1 MRELEARLLAHPEIG
16 RLAEA
21 LDARPGAIVVPDIPL
36 REAAVALVLREGP
49 DDQLEALMI
58 KRADAAGDPW
68 SGHVALPGGRRE
80 PDDADLEHTAVR
92 ETREE
97 TGVDIGRDGIVLGTL
112 DDLWPR
118 TPVLPPVVVRPFVAV
133 VVPDVA
139 IVASPEVA
147 DAFWVPLAELRSTD
161 AWVEGT
167 VVVRGEN
174 RTVTTF
180 RHGAYTVWGMTE
192 RILRQFLTYL
202 G

>member
-1 MRELEARLLAHPEIG
+1 MRELEARLLAHPEVG

-21 LDARPGAIVVPDIPL
+21 LEARPGAIAVPDVEL

-58 KRADAAGDPW
+58 KRADAPGDPW

-80 PDDADLEHTAVR
+80 PDDVDLERTAVR
-92 ETREE
+92 ETWEE
-97 TGVDIGRDGIVLGTL
+97 TGVDIGRDGVVLGTL

-118 TPVLPPVVVRPFVAV
+118 TPLLPPVIVRPFVAV
-133 VVPDVA
+133 VMPHVA
-139 IVASPEVA
+139 IVPSAEVA
-147 DAFWVPLAELRSTD
+147 DAFWVPLADLRRTD
-161 AWVEGT
+161 AWVEDT

-174 RTVTTF
+174 RTVTAF

>member
-1 MRELEARLLAHPEIG
+1 MREVEARLLAHPEIG

-21 LDARPGAIVVPDIPL
+21 LEARPGAIAMPDREL

-49 DDQLEALMI
+49 GDQLEALMI
-58 KRADAAGDPW
+58 KRAEAAGDPW

-80 PDDADLEHTAVR
+80 PDDADLQRTAVR
-92 ETREE
+92 ETWEE
-97 TGVDIGRDGIVLGTL
+97 TGVDIGRDGVVIGTL

-118 TPVLPPVVVRPFVAV
+118 TPVLPAVLVRPFVAV

-139 IVASPEVA
+139 IVPSFEVA
-147 DAFWVPLAELRSTD
+147 DAFWVPLAELRRAD

-167 VVVRGEN
+167 VEVRGES

-180 RHGAYTVWGMTE
+180 QHGAYTVWGMTE